1 MRVIPKPEHDRLIQE
16 ARKDERNAV
25 ISEISTAITS
35 CLPVDCTLQ
44 KLLDYIEG
52 LRKE

>member
-1 MRVIPKPEHDRLIQE
+1 MITQQELDRLIAE